1 MARMPEKAGAQGGSR
16 PPETMSGSRMTDQTN
31 PVSGP
36 DFGAAPQ
43 AQTASDAPTSNALL
57 WAPSEERIASTR
69 LWSFMQE
76 VNAEYGT
83 TLDTYDAVYDW
94 SVARLED
101 FWEQVWDQFELLGD
115 KGYAPYLTSQT
126 DVKGARFFPTA
137 KVNYAENLLRYRD
150 PASPAIVSWTEAGH
164 QQTLSYQEL
173 CDQVSRMQQWL
184 VGLGVGHGDKLAVYL
199 PNIPLAIVTMLATS
213 SLGAVF
219 SSASPDFGVRGVLD
233 RFEQIEPKVLVSV
246 DGYTYAGK
254 SLDIR
259 PKLVEI
265 VEGLPSLEAVAL
277 APFLEA
283 DPEVASIG
291 KAQRLDHILARF
303 EPQPLTFLRQDVDD
317 PLYIMFSSG
326 TTGAPKC
333 IIHRQGGVLLKHV
346 AELGLN
352 CDIREGDR
360 VFYFTTCGWM
370 MWNWLVSNLAMKAT
384 VVLFDGSPFHPNA
397 DILWDMAEAERLS
410 FFGTSAKYID
420 ALRKQEIKPKAG
432 RLLSELRTLASTGSP
447 LIHESFDYVYQNIK
461 GDICL
466 SSVAGGTDLVG
477 CFMGGAPISPVYRG
491 EIQKRSLG
499 MATNVFS
506 DTGEPVIGEKGEL
519 VCTKPFPTVPLGFLN
534 DPDGKRFHD
543 AYFDRFAGIWTHGDY
558 VELTEH
564 GGLMVYGRSDATL
577 NPGGVRIGTAELYRQ
592 VETFDEIAEA
602 LVIGQE
608 WDDDTRVVLFVRL
621 VEGVALD
628 EALRSRIRQRVRA
641 ECSPRHV
648 PALILAVADIPRT
661 KSGKITEL
669 AVRDVVHGRAVK
681 NKEAL
686 ANPEALDLFAQIPDL
701 QQAKET
707 PLPGGDAPDAG
718 AVEAAA
724 EVTGQSDAPQEE
736 ADDDESALGAPDLSD
751 LGQPIDAV
759 SEIEAAEDDGAN
771 QISETDTH
779 DPAWDTQQV
788 ASEAPSATDDLPAE
802 QATSEPET
810 SDEAPA
816 NPLVSATGE
825 AAAASAAAPA
835 HSFDFLVTPTP
846 PATAGAAAPVPK
858 DSQETM
864 PADEREDMLFEAL
877 PMFMELAQAR
887 ASFWDFVWDSIDPKD
902 MTSRAA
908 LRGFPTTPLADLFAA
923 QAASA
928 PFGGLTTTPIK
939 DLKQILA
946 SVSGA
951 SIAVGR
957 FGDWANAAP
966 ALYAA
971 GVAEKQVLLNAY
983 SFDGGTHGAMMQAAA
998 LSLGCTPIAVGDIDV
1013 ARLLKT
1019 VIDFEVQVFVGPAEA
1034 LIDMLAR
1041 AKDQGITALPLRIAV
1056 VDQANSQI
1064 PSALKMAYPRI
1075 TITGTMMDEFFGM
1088 IAYQPAGEAPFVC
1101 SERLII
1107 EICDPATGDQVNT
1120 GEIGELVVTKLDK
1133 HTPLFRIATG
1143 VLTRELQDESPSQ
1156 RSNTKIQGWMGA
1168 KDEVLFFADGS
1179 ALHGA
1184 QILSLMEALP
1194 DAEAGL
1200 VQIDD
1205 LQGVT
1210 LNLVAKAG
1218 VDEDKLVRDGNRE
1231 LHIFTG
1237 LEGQTI
1243 LRPEG
1248 SISPYGPLIVDRRGA

>member
-1 MARMPEKAGAQGGSR
+1 
-16 PPETMSGSRMTDQTN
+16 MTDQTSADN
-31 PVSGP
+31 S
-36 DFGAAPQ
+36 
-43 AQTASDAPTSNALL
+43 TNNAML
-57 WAPSEERIASTR
+57 WAPSDERIAATR
-69 LWSFMQE
+69 LWSFMQQ

-83 TLDTYDAVYDW
+83 ELDSYDAAYDW
-94 SVARLED
+94 SVNRLED
-101 FWEQVWDQFELLGD
+101 FWEQVWDHFEILGD
-115 KGYAPYLTSQT
+115 KGYAPYLTSDT
-126 DVKGARFFPTA
+126 DVKAARFFPTA
-137 KVNYAENLLRYRD
+137 KVNFAENLLRYRD
-150 PASPAIVSWTEAGH
+150 PASDAIVSWTEAGH
-164 QQTLSYQEL
+164 QETLSYQAL
-173 CDQVSRMQQWL
+173 SDQVSRMQQWL
-184 VGLGVGHGDKLAVYL
+184 KDQGVGHGDKVAVYL
-199 PNIPLAIVTMLATS
+199 PNTPLAVITMLATS

-254 SLDIR
+254 ALDIR
-259 PKLVEI
+259 PKLEEI
-265 VEGLPSLEAVAL
+265 VAGLPSLEAVAI
-277 APFLEA
+277 APFLED
-283 DPEVASIG
+283 DPSVASIA
-291 KAQRLDHILARF
+291 KAQRLDQVLAKYDV
-303 EPQPLTFLRQDVDD
+303 EPLTFLRQDVDD

-333 IIHRQGGVLLKHV
+333 IVHRQGGVLLKHI
-346 AELGLN
+346 AEQALN

-360 VFYFTTCGWM
+360 VFYFTTLGWM
-370 MWNWLVSNLAMKAT
+370 MWNWLVSCLAQKAT
-384 VVLFDGSPFHPNA
+384 LVLFDGSPFHPSA
-397 DILWDMAEAERLS
+397 EILWDMAEAERLT

-420 ALRKQEIKPKAG
+420 ALRKQEAKPKAG
-432 RLLSELRTLASTGSP
+432 RLLSELRTIASTGSP
-447 LIHESFDYVYQNIK
+447 LVHESFDYVYQNIK
-461 GDICL
+461 EDVCL
-466 SSVAGGTDLVG
+466 SSVSGGTDLVA
-477 CFMGGAPISPVYRG
+477 CFMGGSPISPVYRG

-506 DTGEPVIGEKGEL
+506 DTGEPVVGEKGEL

-534 DPDGKRFHD
+534 DTDGKRFHD
-543 AYFDRFAGIWTHGDY
+543 AYFDRFEGIWTHGDY
-558 VELTEH
+558 VELTET
-564 GGLMVYGRSDATL
+564 GGMLVYGRSDATL

-592 VETFDEIAEA
+592 VETFDEVAEA

-608 WDDDTRVVLFVRL
+608 WDSDTRVVLFVRL
-621 VEGVALD
+621 ADGVVLD
-628 EALRSRIRQRVRA
+628 DALRSRIRKRVRA

-648 PALILAVADIPRT
+648 PALILAVEDIPRT

-669 AVRDVVHGRAVK
+669 AVRDVIHGRAIK

-686 ANPEALDLFAQIPDL
+686 ANPEALELYTQIPDL
-701 QQAKET
+701 HQDTET
-707 PLPGGDAPDAG
+707 PLPGAGVESAGD
-718 AVEAAA
+718 EA
-724 EVTGQSDAPQEE
+724 QSDSPVDMQDSVAKTEGDNEDQ
-736 ADDDESALGAPDLSD
+736 LGAPDLSG
-751 LGQPIDAV
+751 LGQPL
-759 SEIEAAEDDGAN
+759 EAAHADSDPTEFDEAEIYHDSSPEEASPEDASPEETSPGDASPEETSPEEDTTEDDINEA
-771 QISETDTH
+771 DTH
-779 DPAWDTQQV
+779 DPALET
-788 ASEAPSATDDLPAE
+788 APQTP
-802 QATSEPET
+802 Q
-810 SDEAPA
+810 APA
-816 NPLVSATGE
+816 NPLVEATGE
-825 AAAASAAAPA
+825 DAAASAAAPA
-835 HSFDFLVTPTP
+835 HAFDFKVTPTP
-846 PATAGAAAPVPK
+846 PTSVGATAPVPK

-887 ASFWDFVWDSIDPKD
+887 ASFWDFVWDSVDPKE
-902 MTSRAA
+902 MSSRTA
-908 LRGFPTTPLADLFAA
+908 LRGFPTTPLAALFDA
-923 QAASA
+923 QASKP
-928 PFGGLTTTPIK
+928 PFGGLTTTPTK

-966 ALYAA
+966 ALFAA
-971 GVAEKQVLLNAY
+971 GVSEKQVLLNAY

-998 LSLGCTPIAVGDIDV
+998 LSLGCTPIAVGDID
-1013 ARLLKT
+1013 AERLLKT
-1019 VIDFEVQVFVGPAEA
+1019 VIDFEVEVFVGPAEA

-1041 AKDQGITALPLRIAV
+1041 AQAQGITALPLRAAV

-1064 PSALKMAYPRI
+1064 PSALKLAYPRI

-1120 GEIGELVVTKLDK
+1120 GEIGELVITRLDK

-1156 RSNTKIQGWMGA
+1156 RSNTKIQGWLGA
-1168 KDEVLFFADGS
+1168 KDEVLFFEDGS

-1184 QILSLMEALP
+1184 QVLSLLEALP
-1194 DAEAGL
+1194 DAETGL
-1200 VQIDD
+1200 IQIDD
-1205 LQGVT
+1205 QQGVT

-1248 SISPYGPLIVDRRGA
+1248 SISPYGPLIVDRRGH